1 MTYSTDNSAFRIGS
15 DDNLIFQVDN
25 DGTIWYRLDGEIK
38 KLEDEKEM
46 SLMLLSVIS
55 GRYGN
60 KYNTKEELM
69 TDIIKSYR
77 DGKINDILK

>member
-1 MTYSTDNSAFRIGS
+1 MYSSENSAFRIGS

-25 DGTIWYRLDGEIK
+25 DGTIWYKLNGEIK
-38 KLEDEKEM
+38 MLEDEKEM

>member
-1 MTYSTDNSAFRIGS
+1 MTYSSENSAFRIGS

-25 DGTIWYRLDGEIK
+25 DGTIWYKLNGEIK
-38 KLEDEKEM
+38 MLEDEKEM
-46 SLMLLSVIS
+46 SLILLSVIS

>member
-1 MTYSTDNSAFRIGS
+1 MYSSENSAFRIGS

>member
-1 MTYSTDNSAFRIGS
+1 MYSSENSAFRIGS

-25 DGTIWYRLDGEIK
+25 DGTIWYKLNGEIK
-38 KLEDEKEM
+38 MLEDEKEM

-77 DGKINDILK
+77 NGKINDILK

>member
-1 MTYSTDNSAFRIGS
+1 MMYSSENSAFRIGS